1 MAAFS
6 SRLGAVSRR
15 FLLLAATGLTGL
27 AARAQEATV
36 KLTYDDHI
44 RPLLENKCFSCHNP
58 DKKKGGLDLSSYASL
73 VAGGS
78 GGAVVDPGNPG
89 GSRLWTCSTQK
100 EEPFMPPEGSPL
112 PAKDLA
118 LLSKWIADGVLQSK
132 GSVARTA
139 SKPKVDLT
147 VAAGAGKPTGP
158 VARPEHV
165 LLDPIVVTQRLT
177 AVTAMA
183 ASPWTSLLA
192 VAGQKQILLYDTES
206 RELAG
211 VLPYTE
217 GYARSLKFSANG
229 SLLILGGGRGGKFGH
244 AVVWDV
250 KSGRRVT
257 EVGKEFDQ
265 LMSAD
270 ISPDH
275 KRIAVGTNA
284 KKVKCFDT
292 ASGELLYTISKH
304 TEWVTGADFSP
315 DGILLATSDRNG
327 NVMVWES
334 ENGGEFFNLGQH
346 KASVTDLAWRSDS
359 NVLASCSTDGTI
371 TTWELKTG
379 KRVANWAAHGGSVQS
394 VAFTPDGR
402 LLSCGNDGTT
412 ALWTIEGKRLTHAR
426 GIKQTD
432 VVSKIVALAD
442 SKVFVTGNWL
452 GEVRFFDVESG
463 QDLTQISVNPPKL
476 AERIAEAEKQLA
488 SLRAKATSAPADAQA
503 ATAKLRAAEA
513 ENATILAASAE
524 VMKKLNAVE
533 VRYQPANKELEAMRS
548 VLYGKTADVKTKAEL
563 TAKIKV
569 ATEALTPAKTERR
582 ALLELAAKS
591 SLDLDWIANRLVDL
605 QAKVKTD
612 EGSLAYSDK
621 VLASAKS
628 DEKTKASTQKQRET
642 QAIALELSRGQL
654 ASLQARQGVVQ
665 GQMNTFNKLKTDAA
679 AAEAFTKNSLAQIAG
694 WEEHVAFLRAAEFN
708 VGVLA
713 EKERLA
719 KLEADIADAIAAK
732 AENEMAHQAALA
744 RVTAT
749 TQQVADLAAKLPP
762 LEATWSELKAALPS
776 LEAPLGPLRQAE
788 AEAAGKVEAQTKLL
802 GERQALLGEAIR
814 QRDTEV
820 AAAKA
825 AIEEY
830 GRIMRPVRL
839 RVTELTTRVET
850 LKKDAAT
857 ASAELTQAKAAVAAV
872 QAKVDAAERKL
883 AASLMTAE
891 LTEKRLQA
899 ATAQVTK
906 ASEADASTHG
916 VSGLLTLRYFT
927 SSKETAARLATALTE
942 LAEAKQAVAQAQV
955 ARFAAVVAVT
965 QAGSL
970 VAGDV
975 AKVEAAR
982 AVLVET
988 EKQLGPD
995 QTELAE
1001 QAKVRLAQQKEYALK
1016 VAAPAAVEK
1025 AYIAKLA
1032 PHQAAVNEA
1041 QAALAPMQ
1049 QAVATAKAR
1058 LAEAALPAEAK
1069 KQAAVAAAKTLDEA
1083 KAKWLGAQKALAAAT
1098 KEVPDRAKNLV
1109 ELTRT
1114 IADLSPQVEPQRAKV
1129 KAAESAYL
1137 AKLPKRNVAQA
1148 K

>member
-1 MAAFS
+1 MAASS
-6 SRLGAVSRR
+6 SRLGALSRR
-15 FLLLAATGLTGL
+15 FLLLAATGLSGL
-27 AARAQEATV
+27 SARAQEAAV

-58 DKKKGGLDLSSYASL
+58 DKKKGGLDLTNYAAL
-73 VAGGS
+73 VAGGG
-78 GGAVVDPGNPG
+78 GGAVVDPGNPS

-132 GSVARTA
+132 GSVARA
-139 SKPKVDLT
+139 SNKPKVDLSLS
-147 VAAGAGKPTGP
+147 AGAGKPTGP

-165 LLDPIVVTQRLT
+165 LLEPVVVTPRVT

-211 VLPYTE
+211 VLPYPE

-229 SLLILGGGRGGKFGH
+229 SLLIMGGGRGGKFGH

-292 ASGELLYTISKH
+292 ATGELLYTIAKH

-359 NVLASCSTDGTI
+359 NVLASCSADGTI
-371 TTWELKTG
+371 STWELKTG
-379 KRVANWAAHGGSVQS
+379 KRVANWSAHGGSVLS
-394 VAFTPDGR
+394 VVFTPDGR

-412 ALWTIEGKRLTHAR
+412 AMWTIDGKRLEHAR
-426 GIKQTD
+426 GIKQGD

-452 GEVRFFDVESG
+452 GEVRFFDVETG
-463 QDLTQISVNPPKL
+463 RDLTQVSVNPPKL
-476 AERIAEAEKQLA
+476 AERLAVAEKQLA
-488 SLRAKATSAPADAQA
+488 TLRAKVLTAPADAA
-503 ATAKLRAAEA
+503 VALARLKAVET
-513 ENATILAASAE
+513 ENAAILAASDD
-524 VMKKLNAVE
+524 VMKKLKAVE
-533 VRYQPANKELEAMRS
+533 ARYQPAAKELEAMRNLS
-548 VLYGKTADVKTKAEL
+548 YKTTDEKAKAEL
-563 TAKIKV
+563 VSKIKV
-569 ATEALTPAKTERR
+569 ANEALTPARTERR
-582 ALLELAAKS
+582 ALLEAAAKS
-591 SLDLDWIANRLVDL
+591 SLDLEWIASRIVDL
-605 QAKVKTD
+605 QAKVKND
-612 EGSLAYSDK
+612 EGGVSYADKQVAKATDDKTRALA
-621 VLASAKS
+621 
-628 DEKTKASTQKQRET
+628 QKQRDA
-642 QAIALELSRGQL
+642 QAAALELSRGQV
-654 ASLQARQGVVQ
+654 AQLQARQAVVQ
-665 GQMNTFNKLKTDAA
+665 AQMAAYNQLKADAA
-679 AAEAFTKNSLAQIAG
+679 AAEAFAKNAQAQVAG
-694 WEEHVAFLRAAEFN
+694 AEEQVAFLQAAEFN

-713 EKERLA
+713 EKDRLA
-719 KLEADIADAIAAK
+719 KLEADIADAVAGK
-732 AENEMAHQAALA
+732 AENEAAHKAALA
-744 RVTAT
+744 RVTTT

-762 LEATWSELKAALPS
+762 LEAAWSELKEALPA

-802 GERQALLGEAIR
+802 GERQALLGEATR
-814 QRDTEV
+814 QRDLEV
-820 AAAKA
+820 AGAKA

-830 GRIMRPVRL
+830 GRTMRPVRL
-839 RVTELTTRVET
+839 RVTELTARVDA
-850 LKKDAAT
+850 LKKERAA
-857 ASAELTQAKAAVAAV
+857 AAAELTQAKAAVAAV
-872 QAKVDAAERKL
+872 QAQVDAADRQLGVAL
-883 AASLMTAE
+883 ASVASAE
-891 LTEKRLQA
+891 QRLQA
-899 ATAQVTK
+899 ATAQVAV
-906 ASEADASTHG
+906 ASSDDASAHG
-916 VSGLLTLRYFT
+916 VSGVLSLRYFT
-927 SSKETAARLATALTE
+927 ASRETSAQLAAALQELAASKEAL
-942 LAEAKQAVAQAQV
+942 AQAQ
-955 ARFAAVVAVT
+955 AKRFAAVVAVT
-965 QAGSL
+965 QAGAS
-970 VAGDV
+970 VSGDA
-975 AKVEAAR
+975 AKAETAR
-982 AVLVET
+982 AVVAEA
-988 EKQLGPD
+988 EKQLGSV
-995 QTELAE
+995 QAELAE
-1001 QAKVRLAQQKEYALK
+1001 QTQVRAAQLKEYAVK
-1016 VAAPAAVEK
+1016 QAAPAAVEK
-1025 AYIAKLA
+1025 ASVAKLA
-1032 PHQAAVNEA
+1032 PLQGAVDQA
-1041 QAALAPMQ
+1041 QAALVPLQ
-1049 QAVATAKAR
+1049 QAAQAAKTR
-1058 LAEAALPAEAK
+1058 LAEAAQPAEAK
-1069 KQAAVAAAKTLDEA
+1069 KQAIAAAAKSLEEA

-1098 KEVPDRAKNLV
+1098 KEVPEREKNV
-1109 ELTRT
+1109 AELTRT
-1114 IADLSPQVEPQRAKV
+1114 IAELTPQVEPQRAKV

-1137 AKLPKRNVAQA
+1137 AKLPKRNLAQA

>member
-1 MAAFS
+1 MAASS
-6 SRLGAVSRR
+6 SRLGAISRR
-15 FLLLAATGLTGL
+15 FLLLAATGLSGL
-27 AARAQEATV
+27 AVRAQEASV

-58 DKKKGGLDLSSYASL
+58 DKKKADLDLTSYAGL

-89 GSRLWTCSTQK
+89 GSRLWTCSSQK
-100 EEPFMPPEGSPL
+100 EEPFMPPEGAPL

-132 GSVARTA
+132 GGVARTA
-139 SKPKVDLT
+139 SKPKVDLS
-147 VAAGAGKPTGP
+147 VVAGAGKPTGP

-165 LLDPIVVTQRLT
+165 LLDPVVVTPRLT

-192 VAGQKQILLYDTES
+192 VAGQKQVLLYDTES

-211 VLPYTE
+211 ILPYPE

-257 EVGKEFDQ
+257 EIGKEFDQ

-275 KRIAVGTNA
+275 QRIALATNA

-327 NVMVWES
+327 NVMVWEAD
-334 ENGGEFFNLGQH
+334 NGGEFFNLGQH
-346 KASVTDLAWRSDS
+346 KSSVTDLAWRSDS
-359 NVLASCSTDGTI
+359 NVLASCSADGTI
-371 TTWELKTG
+371 STWELKTG
-379 KRVANWAAHGGSVQS
+379 KRVATWSAHGGSVES

-402 LLSCGNDGTT
+402 LLSGGLDGTT
-412 ALWTIEGKRLTHAR
+412 ALWTIDGKRLPHAR
-426 GIKQTD
+426 GIKQGD
-432 VVSKIVALAD
+432 VVSKVVALAD

-463 QDLTQISVNPPKL
+463 KDLTQVSANPPKL
-476 AERIAEAEKQLA
+476 ADRIIAAEKQLA
-488 SLRAKATSAPADAQA
+488 SLRARAATVPAEVQA
-503 ATAKLRAAEA
+503 ARAKLRAAEA
-513 ENATILAASAE
+513 EHAAILSASAE
-524 VMKKLNAVE
+524 VMTKLNAVE
-533 VRYQPANKELEAMRS
+533 ARYQPAAKELEALRNLS
-548 VLYGKTADVKTKAEL
+548 YKTTDEKAKAEL
-563 TAKIKV
+563 NAKIKV
-569 ATEALTPAKTERR
+569 ANEALNPARTERR
-582 ALLELAAKS
+582 PLLELAAKV
-591 SLDLDWIANRLVDL
+591 SLDLPWIARRLADL

-612 EGSLAYSDK
+612 EGSLNYADK
-621 VLASAKS
+621 QLAKAN
-628 DEKTKASTQKQRET
+628 DEKVRAVAQKQRDT
-642 QAIALELSRGQL
+642 QVAALEFSRGQV
-654 ASLQARQGVVQ
+654 AQLQARQTLVQ
-665 GQMNTFNKLKTDAA
+665 GQMAGLTKLRADAA
-679 AAEAFTKNSLAQIAG
+679 AAKAFAQNASAQIAG
-694 WEEHVAFLRAAEFN
+694 WEEQVAFLRAADFN

-732 AENEMAHQAALA
+732 AENETAQKAAVA
-744 RVTAT
+744 RLTAT

-762 LEATWSELKAALPS
+762 LEAAWGELQAALPA
-776 LEAPLGPLRQAE
+776 LEAPLGLLRQAE
-788 AEAAGKVEAQTKLL
+788 AEAAGKVEAQSKLL

-830 GRIMRPVRL
+830 ARNMRPVRL
-839 RVTELTTRVET
+839 RVTELTTRVDG
-850 LKKDAAT
+850 LKKDAAAAAT
-857 ASAELTQAKAAVAAV
+857 ELTQAKTAVAAV
-872 QAKVDAAERKL
+872 QTQVAAANRQL
-883 AASLMTAE
+883 AASLVLVEAMQ
-891 LTEKRLQA
+891 KRLQV
-899 ATAQVTK
+899 ATAQVVT
-906 ASEADASTHG
+906 ASEADASAHG
-916 VSGLLTLRYFT
+916 VAGVLSLRYFT
-927 SSKETAARLATALTE
+927 SRQATGESLASALKE
-942 LAEAKQAVAQAQV
+942 LADAKQGLAQAQA
-955 ARFAAVVAVT
+955 ARFAAVGAVT

-970 VAGDV
+970 VAVDV
-975 AKVEAAR
+975 AKAEAAR
-982 AVLVET
+982 AALAAT
-988 EKQLGPD
+988 EKQLAPV
-995 QTELAE
+995 QAELAE
-1001 QAKVRLAQQKEYALK
+1001 QAKVRLAQQKEYAVK
-1016 VAAPAAVEK
+1016 QAAPAAVEK
-1025 AYIAKLA
+1025 AYGAKLA
-1032 PHQAAVNEA
+1032 PYQAAVDQA
-1041 QAALAPMQ
+1041 QAVLAPLQ
-1049 QAVATAKAR
+1049 QAAVTAKAR
-1058 LAEAALPAEAK
+1058 LAEAARPAEAK
-1069 KQAAVAAAKTLDEA
+1069 MQAIAVAAKALDEA

-1098 KEVPDRAKNLV
+1098 KEVPEREKNLA
-1109 ELTRT
+1109 ELIRM
-1114 IADLSPQVEPQRAKV
+1114 IAELSPQVEPQRSKV